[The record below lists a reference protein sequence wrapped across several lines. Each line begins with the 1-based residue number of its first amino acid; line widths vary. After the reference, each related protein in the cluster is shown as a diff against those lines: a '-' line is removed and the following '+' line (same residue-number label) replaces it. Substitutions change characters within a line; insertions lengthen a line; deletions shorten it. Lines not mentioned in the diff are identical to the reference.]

1 MFYYLRYLRAF
12 ICRLHH
18 LKGFGIQSPW
28 AFKMVNDVIN
38 CHTPFSY
45 APKISSHFGHIDIHT
60 QRLGRL
66 FYRLSL
72 HIGPTVWHFSTF
84 FNDLYSHYVRLGSH
98 SSTCLSLQDG
108 MNVSSSLNCQVLVV
122 SPDMPLAQDLMDGFV
137 SLCSSECIL
146 IVLDIHKTSKHRKLW
161 YELIANPKAG
171 VSFDLFVCGLI
182 FFDHTKSKQN
192 YTINLTA

>member
-1 MFYYLRYLRAF
+1 MFYYVRYFCAF
-12 ICRLHH
+12 IRRIRHM
-18 LKGFGIQSPW
+18 KGFGIQSPW

-45 APKISSHFGHIDIHT
+45 AQEISSLFGHIDFHT

-72 HIGPTVWHFSTF
+72 HIGPMVWHFSTF
-84 FNDLYSHYVRLGSH
+84 HNDLFSHYVRLGSH

-108 MNVSSSLNCQVLVV
+108 MNISSSLKCQVLVV
-122 SPDMPLAQDLMDGFV
+122 APDMPLAQNLMDGFV
-137 SLCSSECIL
+137 SQGSSECIL

-161 YELIANPKAG
+161 SELIANPKAG